1 MFLLLQLHGMMRVI
15 LEPLIGDV
23 PIVGAVTMF
32 FIKRP
37 VRPLGSPSLDFL
49 LSLPLTSFAFLFSLG
64 GIDFSTINTFFLRM
78 AHLFCLLPS
87 QKLDINWT
95 GLTNLLD
102 IPGLK

>member
-1 MFLLLQLHGMMRVI
+1 MRVI

-37 VRPLGSPSLDFL
+37 VCPSV
-49 LSLPLTSFAFLFSLG
+49 LTSARPYIPINITHPNIAVFAFRA
-64 GIDFSTINTFFLRM
+64 IDFSDILIIL
-78 AHLFCLLPS
+78 HLSS

>member
-1 MFLLLQLHGMMRVI
+1 MMRVI

-32 FIKRP
+32 FIQRP
-37 VRPLGSPSLDFL
+37 VGSSIYVHHYLSFSHCLSTPIPVTIMCLGCCLVFVHAIDISSGLIDL
-49 LSLPLTSFAFLFSLG
+49 LHSVHSSVLS
-64 GIDFSTINTFFLRM
+64 
-78 AHLFCLLPS
+78 S

>member
-1 MFLLLQLHGMMRVI
+1 MMRVI

-32 FIKRP
+32 FIQRP
-37 VRPLGSPSLDFL
+37 VRPS
-49 LSLPLTSFAFLFSLG
+49 PLTSIGPLSAMTILRLSAVPCAPHV
-64 GIDFSTINTFFLRM
+64 IDFMSILTDQSTCLM
-78 AHLFCLLPS
+78 AW